1 MAKFSFDSST
11 VEASGSGSAMPPIPD
26 GTYHAMVM
34 DSEIKT
40 TAKGGTM
47 IVLEWHIVGDSYDGR
62 RIWQN
67 YNVVCPGAEKAEKIA
82 KADMASA
89 CQAMGL
95 DGYEDTDELHMQ
107 EIKVTVS
114 TEPAK
119 DGWPAKNK
127 IDAYASAYD
136 KPAQVAEPSQPSG
149 PSEPAQP
156 AQPAQPQQPVGKKPP
171 WQT

>member
-1 MAKFSFDSST
+1 MAKFSFDTST
-11 VEASGSGSAMPPIPD
+11 VEVSGAGSDMPPVPD

-34 DSEIKT
+34 GSEIKT

-47 IVLEWHIVGDSYDGR
+47 IVLEWQIIGDGPAGR
-62 RIWQN
+62 RSWLN
-67 YNVVCPGAEKAEKIA
+67 YNVVCPSSKKAEDIA

-107 EIKVTVS
+107 EIKIKVS
-114 TEPAK
+114 TEAGSNGYP
-119 DGWPAKNK
+119 PKNR

-136 KPAQVAEPSQPSG
+136 KPAQVAEPSQP
-149 PSEPAQP
+149 E
-156 AQPAQPQQPVGKKPP
+156 GKQPP
-171 WQT
+171 WAK

>member
-1 MAKFSFDSST
+1 MAKFSFDTST
-11 VEASGSGSAMPPIPD
+11 VEVSGAGSDMPPVPD

-34 DSEIKT
+34 GSEIKT

-47 IVLEWHIVGDSYDGR
+47 IVLEWQIIGDGHDGR

-67 YNVVCPGAEKAEKIA
+67 YNVVCPGSKKAEDIA

-95 DGYEDTDELHMQ
+95 DGYEDTEELHMQ
-107 EIKVTVS
+107 EIKITVS

-127 IDAYASAYD
+127 IDAYAPAYD
-136 KPAQVAEPSQPSG
+136 KPAQVAEPSEPSR
-149 PSEPAQP
+149 PAQP
-156 AQPAQPQQPVGKKPP
+156 AGKQPP
-171 WQT
+171 WAK

>member
-1 MAKFSFDSST
+1 MAKFSFDTST
-11 VEASGSGSAMPPIPD
+11 VEVSGAGSDMPPVPD

-34 DSEIKT
+34 GSEIKT

-47 IVLEWHIVGDSYDGR
+47 IVLEWHIIGDGYDGR

-67 YNVVCPGAEKAEKIA
+67 YNVVCPGSKKAEDIA

-107 EIKVTVS
+107 EIKIKVS
-114 TEPAK
+114 TEAGSNGYP
-119 DGWPAKNK
+119 PKNR

-136 KPAQVAEPSQPSG
+136 KPAQVAEPSQP
-149 PSEPAQP
+149 E
-156 AQPAQPQQPVGKKPP
+156 GKQPP
-171 WQT
+171 WAK

>member
-1 MAKFSFDSST
+1 MAKFSFDTST
-11 VEASGSGSAMPPIPD
+11 VEVSGSGSAMPPIPD
-26 GTYHAMVM
+26 GTYSAVVM

-47 IVLEWHIVGDSYDGR
+47 IVLEWHIVGDGYDGR

-67 YNVVCPGAEKAEKIA
+67 YNVVCPGAEKAEKRAI
-82 KADMASA
+82 ADMASA
-89 CQAMGL
+89 CEAMGL

-127 IDAYASAYD
+127 IDAYAPAHD
-136 KPAQVAEPSQPSG
+136 KPAQVAEPS
-149 PSEPAQP
+149 EPAQV
-156 AQPAQPQQPVGKKPP
+156 AQPSQPAGKQPP
-171 WQT
+171 WEK

>member
-1 MAKFSFDSST
+1 MAKFSFDTST
-11 VEASGSGSAMPPIPD
+11 VEVSGSGSAMPPIPD

-34 DSEIKT
+34 DSEVKT

-47 IVLEWHIVGDSYDGR
+47 IVLEWHIVGDGYDGR

-67 YNVVCPGAEKAEKIA
+67 YNVVCPGKEKAENIA

-89 CQAMGL
+89 CEAMGL

-127 IDAYASAYD
+127 IDAYAPAYD
-136 KPAQVAEPSQPSG
+136 KPAQVAEPS
-149 PSEPAQP
+149 EPAEP
-156 AQPAQPQQPVGKKPP
+156 SQPAQPQQPVGKQPP
-171 WQT
+171 WEK

>member
-1 MAKFSFDSST
+1 MAKFSFDTSA
-11 VEASGSGSAMPPIPD
+11 VEVSGSGSAMPPIPD
-26 GTYHAMVM
+26 WTYHAMVM

-47 IVLEWHIVGDSYDGR
+47 IVLEWQIIGDGHDGR

-67 YNVVCPGAEKAEKIA
+67 YNVVCPGSKKAENIA

-107 EIKVTVS
+107 EIKITVS
-114 TEPAK
+114 TEP
-119 DGWPAKNK
+119 GSNGYGPKNR

-136 KPAQVAEPSQPSG
+136 KPAQVAQ
-149 PSEPAQP
+149 PSEPLEPEQP
-156 AQPAQPQQPVGKKPP
+156 AGKKPP
-171 WQT
+171 WAK

>member
-1 MAKFSFDSST
+1 MAKFSFDTST
-11 VEASGSGSAMPPIPD
+11 VEVSGSGSAMPPIPD

-47 IVLEWHIVGDSYDGR
+47 IVLEWHIIGDGYDGR

-67 YNVVCPGAEKAEKIA
+67 YNVVCPGSKKAEDIA

-107 EIKVTVS
+107 EIKIKVS
-114 TEPAK
+114 TEP
-119 DGWPAKNK
+119 GRNGYGPKNR

-136 KPAQVAEPSQPSG
+136 KPAQVAEPS
-149 PSEPAQP
+149 EPAQP
-156 AQPAQPQQPVGKKPP
+156 SQPSQPAGKQPP
-171 WQT
+171 WAK

>member
-1 MAKFSFDSST
+1 MAKFSFDTST
-11 VEASGSGSAMPPIPD
+11 VEVSGSGSAMPPIPD

-47 IVLEWHIVGDSYDGR
+47 IVLEWHIVGDGYDGR

-67 YNVVCPGAEKAEKIA
+67 YNVVCPGAEKAENIA

-89 CQAMGL
+89 CEAMGL

-136 KPAQVAEPSQPSG
+136 KPAQVAEPSE

-156 AQPAQPQQPVGKKPP
+156 SQPAGKQPP
-171 WQT
+171 WAK

>member
-1 MAKFSFDSST
+1 MAKFSFDTST
-11 VEASGSGSAMPPIPD
+11 VEVSGAGSARPPIPD

-40 TAKGGTM
+40 TVKGGTM
-47 IVLEWHIVGDSYDGR
+47 IVLEWQIIGDGHDGR

-67 YNVVCPGAEKAEKIA
+67 YNVVCPGSKKAEDIA

-107 EIKVTVS
+107 EIKIKVS
-114 TEPAK
+114 TEP
-119 DGWPAKNK
+119 GSNGYGPKNR

-136 KPAQVAEPSQPSG
+136 KPAQVAESAEPS
-149 PSEPAQP
+149 
-156 AQPAQPQQPVGKKPP
+156 QPAQPQQPVGKKPP
-171 WQT
+171 WAK

>member
-47 IVLEWHIVGDSYDGR
+47 IVLEWHIIGDGYDGR

-67 YNVVCPGAEKAEKIA
+67 YNVVNANENTQKRALAE
-82 KADMASA
+82 MASA
-89 CQAMGL
+89 CDAIGL
-95 DGYEDTDELHMQ
+95 ESYKDTDELHMQ
-107 EIKVTVS
+107 EIKITVS
-114 TEPAK
+114 TEP
-119 DGWPAKNK
+119 GSNGYGPRNR
-127 IDAYASAYD
+127 IDAYAPAYD
-136 KPAQVAEPSQPSG
+136 KPAQVAEPSE
-149 PSEPAQP
+149 PSEPSQP
-156 AQPAQPQQPVGKKPP
+156 AQPAGKQPP
-171 WQT
+171 WAK

>member
-1 MAKFSFDSST
+1 MAKFSFDTST
-11 VEASGSGSAMPPIPD
+11 VEVSGSGSAMPPVPD
-26 GTYHAMVM
+26 GTYHAIVM

-47 IVLEWHIVGDSYDGR
+47 IVLEWQIIGDGHDGR

-67 YNVVCPGAEKAEKIA
+67 YNVVCPGSKKAEDIA

-136 KPAQVAEPSQPSG
+136 KPAQVAEPS
-149 PSEPAQP
+149 EPAQP
-156 AQPAQPQQPVGKKPP
+156 AQPAGKQPP
-171 WQT
+171 WAK

>member
-1 MAKFSFDSST
+1 MAKFSFDTST
-11 VEASGSGSAMPPIPD
+11 VEVSGSGSAMPPIPD
-26 GTYHAMVM
+26 GTYSALVM

-40 TAKGGTM
+40 TSKGGTM
-47 IVLEWHIVGDSYDGR
+47 IVLEWHIVGDGYDGR

-127 IDAYASAYD
+127 IDAYAPAYD
-136 KPAQVAEPSQPSG
+136 KPAQVAEPSQP
-149 PSEPAQP
+149 
-156 AQPAQPQQPVGKKPP
+156 AQPQQPAGKQPP
-171 WQT
+171 WEK

>member
-1 MAKFSFDSST
+1 
-11 VEASGSGSAMPPIPD
+11 
-26 GTYHAMVM
+26 M

-47 IVLEWHIVGDSYDGR
+47 IVLYWSIIGDGHDGR
-62 RIWQN
+62 RIRQN
-67 YNVVCPGAEKAEKIA
+67 YNVVCPGSKKAEDIA

-95 DGYEDTDELHMQ
+95 DGYEDTEELHMQ
-107 EIKVTVS
+107 EIKITVS

-127 IDAYASAYD
+127 IDAYAPAYD
-136 KPAQVAEPSQPSG
+136 KPAQVAEPSQP
-149 PSEPAQP
+149 AQP
-156 AQPAQPQQPVGKKPP
+156 AGKKPP
-171 WQT
+171 WAK

>member
-1 MAKFSFDSST
+1 MAKFSFDTST
-11 VEASGSGSAMPPIPD
+11 VEASGSGSAMPPVPD

-47 IVLEWHIVGDSYDGR
+47 IVLEWHIIGDGYDGR

-67 YNVVCPGAEKAEKIA
+67 YNIVCPGKEKAEKRA

-95 DGYEDTDELHMQ
+95 DDGYEETDEMHMQ
-107 EIKVTVS
+107 EIK
-114 TEPAK
+114 
-119 DGWPAKNK
+119 
-127 IDAYASAYD
+127 I
-136 KPAQVAEPSQPSG
+136 
-149 PSEPAQP
+149 
-156 AQPAQPQQPVGKKPP
+156 
-171 WQT
+171 